1 MITDLDGD
9 LYDARSGSGGVD
21 ATRMAVEDFGGK
33 VLGRAVVVDARNDHN
48 KPGEVKALAESAFDA
63 GADLL
68 MDVQNSPIAIAASKV
83 AAERHRLA
91 IVTLA
96 ATPALTRGACS
107 RYTYHYSFDAPA
119 IAAATANSIAS
130 LPDGKRWAAVVADAN
145 FGRGAVAAF
154 RPHIVAQG
162 GSVLQTFVVP
172 IGASDMTA
180 TLKDAQALKPD
191 VIGVFSAGA
200 DADEKVSQVNAAGA
214 PAHLTTAL
222 LYLSDIDRVRGGY
235 AGVRGTVPWYWDMDD
250 RARAWADRFA
260 AAHGGLRPTAAQAAD
275 YSATTQW
282 LEAVQAAG
290 TTDADAV
297 VKTLDGH
304 SFDDMFARHATWRA
318 SDHMVI
324 HDLYV
329 VDVLPPAKLPEPH
342 AWLKIVETVP
352 AARAFPAQD
361 GGTCKL

>member
-1 MITDLDGD
+1 
-9 LYDARSGSGGVD
+9 
-21 ATRMAVEDFGGK
+21 MAVADFGGE
-33 VLGRAVVVDARNDHN
+33 VLGRPIVVDSRNDHN
-48 KPGEVKALAESAFDA
+48 KPDQVTALAEDAYDA

-96 ATPALTRGACS
+96 ATPALTRAACN

-119 IAAATANSIAS
+119 IAAATARSVAR

-145 FGRGAVAAF
+145 FGRSAVAAF
-154 RPHIVAQG
+154 TPHIAADG
-162 GSVLQTFVVP
+162 GTLLQSFVVSV
-172 IGASDMTA
+172 GASDLSRA
-180 TLKDAQALKPD
+180 LEDAKALKPD

-200 DADEKVSQVNAAGA
+200 DADRKVSQVNAAGA

-222 LYLSDIDRVRGGY
+222 LYLSDVDRVKDGY
-235 AGVRGTVPWYWDMDD
+235 AGVRGTVPWYWDMDPE
-250 RARAWADRFA
+250 ARAWADRFA

-282 LEAVQAAG
+282 LEAVKAAG
-290 TTDADAV
+290 TTEADAV
-297 VKTLDGH
+297 SKILDGH
-304 SFDDMFARHATWRA
+304 GFDDMFARHATWRA
-318 SDHMVI
+318 SDHMVT

-329 VDVLPPAKLPEPH
+329 VDVLPSAQLRAPH
-342 AWLKIVETVP
+342 AWFKVVETVP
-352 AARAFPAQD
+352 AAEAFPAAD
-361 GGTCKL
+361 ASACKL